1 MKKNAVLLVIALLI
15 IILII
20 ALLLS
25 WRNKKDIQEETPIKI
40 DIIEDKN
47 IETEI
52 CKKYIQLAEC
62 IINNTHDSRW
72 TNEMKNELS
81 DSIKAQQESRTTL
94 WENEQIW
101 ICSNLIQNIQR
112 ASDLEE
118 IWCSIDL

>member
-1 MKKNAVLLVIALLI
+1 
-15 IILII
+15 
-20 ALLLS
+20 
-25 WRNKKDIQEETPIKI
+25 
-40 DIIEDKN
+40 
-47 IETEI
+47 
-52 CKKYIQLAEC
+52 
-62 IINNTHDSRW
+62 
-72 TNEMKNELS
+72 MKNELS